1 MSEVL
6 AIDLGGTRLRAAIAP
21 TGDPSRLS
29 DRDDRPAPG
38 DLGSFVEAV
47 RALLAAEPGVS
58 GLGIAVPGLTRGSRC
73 VWIPNLPYLDGVDL
87 AELFPAIRIGL
98 GNDAQLALLAEATH
112 GAAAG
117 LSDVVLLAIGTGIGS
132 AVMTDGRIVRGAHG
146 GACSFGWASADL
158 DDGGDAR
165 SGWLERVAAGRA
177 LDRLAAAIDLAD
189 GAALV
194 AAARDGD
201 PAALDAIGGPARA
214 LGTGVAAAVA
224 LLDPETVLLAG
235 GVAGALDVLRE
246 PMLAAARRQLPA
258 HLKAI
263 DLRAGAFGP
272 RAGLVGAAVA
282 GAAGAD
288 WWRLR

>member
-1 MSEVL
+1 MSDVL
-6 AIDLGGTRLRAAIAP
+6 AIDLGGTRLRAAVASA
-21 TGDPSRLS
+21 GDPTRLS
-29 DRDDRPAPG
+29 DRIDRKVPG
-38 DLGSFVEAV
+38 DLASFVAVV
-47 RALLAAEPGVS
+47 RALVAADANITA
-58 GLGIAVPGLTRGSRC
+58 LGIAVPGLTRGSHC

-87 AELFPAIRIGL
+87 AECFPGHSIGL

-112 GAAAG
+112 GAAVG

-158 DDGGDAR
+158 DDPGDAR
-165 SGWLERVAAGRA
+165 SGWLERNAAGRA
-177 LDRLAAAIDLAD
+177 LDRLAVAIGLAD

-194 AAARDGD
+194 AAARGGN
-201 PAALDAIGGPARA
+201 PAAIDVIAMPARA
-214 LGTGVAAAVA
+214 LGTSLAAAVA
-224 LLDPETVLLAG
+224 LLDPEAVLLAG
-235 GVAGALDVLRE
+235 GVAGAIDVLKE
-246 PMLAAARRQLPA
+246 PMLEAARRQLPA
-258 HLKAI
+258 HLKEI

-282 GAAGAD
+282 GGAGQN